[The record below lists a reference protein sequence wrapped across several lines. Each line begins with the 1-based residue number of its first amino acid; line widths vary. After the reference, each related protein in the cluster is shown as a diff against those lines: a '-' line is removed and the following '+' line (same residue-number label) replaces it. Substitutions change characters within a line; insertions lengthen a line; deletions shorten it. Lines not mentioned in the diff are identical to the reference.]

1 MLFRL
6 TLMLTILIVL
16 TLPCCGAL
24 VHGTVYSWENLK
36 PLPKAIVVVNSTPI
50 QRVVTKNGS
59 YSFNLSPGNYVI
71 RAYYYQNGK
80 LVLYDEDNITIKK
93 NGSYIVDLI
102 LFPPLKFNI
111 SQPNVE
117 FEVPQKSSNNSI
129 VLIVLAVSLVALT
142 AVLTGLYI
150 TRLKSRRE
158 KKVENS
164 QATFQTTL
172 ENLPEDLKEA
182 LKEIIN
188 SGGRITQKEL
198 RNKLRY
204 SEAKVSLIISDL
216 ERRGIVEKVKKGR
229 GNIIFLK
236 DEYRK
241 MF

>member
-6 TLMLTILIVL
+6 TLTLTILMVL

-59 YSFNLSPGNYVI
+59 YSFNLPPGNYVI
-71 RAYYYQNGK
+71 KAYYYQNGK
-80 LVLYDEDNITIKK
+80 LMLYDEDNITIKK

-117 FEVPQKSSNNSI
+117 FEVPQKSSNNSM
-129 VLIVLAVSLVALT
+129 VVLAVSLAALT
-142 AVLTGLYI
+142 GAVLTGLYVA
-150 TRLKSRRE
+150 RLKSRKE

-182 LKEIIN
+182 LKEIVN

-198 RNKLRY
+198 RSRLKY

>member
-6 TLMLTILIVL
+6 TLTLTILMVL

-59 YSFNLSPGNYVI
+59 YSFNLPPGNYVI
-71 RAYYYQNGK
+71 KAYYYQNGK
-80 LVLYDEDNITIKK
+80 LMLYDEDNITIKK

-129 VLIVLAVSLVALT
+129 VVLAVSLAALT
-142 AVLTGLYI
+142 GAVLTGLYVA
-150 TRLKSRRE
+150 RLKSRKE

-182 LKEIIN
+182 LKEIVN

-198 RNKLRY
+198 RSRLKY

-229 GNIIFLK
+229 GNVIFLK
-236 DEYRK
+236 DDRK

>member
-6 TLMLTILIVL
+6 TLTLTILMVL

-59 YSFNLSPGNYVI
+59 YSFNLPPGNYVI
-71 RAYYYQNGK
+71 KAYYYQNGK
-80 LVLYDEDNITIKK
+80 LMLYDEDNITIKK

-129 VLIVLAVSLVALT
+129 VVLVVSLAALT
-142 AVLTGLYI
+142 GAVLTGLYVA
-150 TRLKSRRE
+150 RLKSRKE

-182 LKEIIN
+182 LKEIVN

-198 RNKLRY
+198 RSRLKY